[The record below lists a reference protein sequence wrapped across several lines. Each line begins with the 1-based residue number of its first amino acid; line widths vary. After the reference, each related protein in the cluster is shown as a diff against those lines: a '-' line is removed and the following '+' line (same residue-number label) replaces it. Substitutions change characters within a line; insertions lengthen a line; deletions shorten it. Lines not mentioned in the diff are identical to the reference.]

1 MIQQISCSQEKE
13 RIASEILNSLP
24 EWFGLPESTADYIH
38 QCRELPFWAAFAE
51 NSAVGFISL
60 RETSPHTAEILVM
73 GVRKEFHRA
82 GIGRKLFAALRE
94 YAELQGYTYIQV
106 KTVAAGHYPEYDG
119 TRLFYEALGFLSVE
133 VFPTLWYSWNP
144 CLLMIRPATQLC
156 CDLI

>member
-1 MIQQISCSQEKE
+1 
-13 RIASEILNSLP
+13 
-24 EWFGLPESTADYIH
+24 
-38 QCRELPFWAAFAE
+38 
-51 NSAVGFISL
+51 
-60 RETSPHTAEILVM
+60 M

-133 VFPTLWYSWNP
+133 VFPTLWDPWNP